1 MQVLVSLLWSL
12 FWRRDWLEASFS
24 QPEFVS
30 SKGQD
35 NNADTVFFSALVG
48 IHDVAHPNTYY
59 HWTSLLVVAAHA
71 LAFLLSLPLPLPL
84 PLLLQEQSRPLL
96 SSGMD
101 ACRSGLLAASSLL
114 YLQVY
119 SPLTTVRC
127 IQNPHTLSSFTQ
139 GLHQG
144 LCDLS
149 VSSSFQSLTIVSTS
163 QLFTPY
169 HHSQSAAMQVAQ
181 WLLN

>member
-24 QPEFVS
+24 QPVFVS

-35 NNADTVFFSALVG
+35 NNADTFFFSALVG
-48 IHDVAHPNTYY
+48 IHDVVHPNTYY
-59 HWTSLLVVAAHA
+59 HWTCLLVVAAHA
-71 LAFLLSLPLPLPL
+71 LAFLLSLPLPL
-84 PLLLQEQSRPLL
+84 LLQEQSRPLL
-96 SSGMD
+96 SSAMD
-101 ACRSGLLAASSLL
+101 ARCSSLLAGSSLL

-119 SPLTTVRC
+119 SPLTAVRC
-127 IQNPHTLSSFTQ
+127 IQNSHILSSFTQ

-149 VSSSFQSLTIVSTS
+149 VSSSFQNLTIVSTS

-169 HHSQSAAMQVAQ
+169 HHSQSAATQVPQ

>member
-24 QPEFVS
+24 QPVFVS

-48 IHDVAHPNTYY
+48 IHDVVHPNTYY
-59 HWTSLLVVAAHA
+59 HWTCLLVVAAHA
-71 LAFLLSLPLPLPL
+71 LAFLLSLPLPL
-84 PLLLQEQSRPLL
+84 LLQEQSRPLL
-96 SSGMD
+96 SSAMD
-101 ACRSGLLAASSLL
+101 ARCSSLLAGSSLL

-119 SPLTTVRC
+119 SPLTAVRC
-127 IQNPHTLSSFTQ
+127 IQNSHILSSFTQ

-149 VSSSFQSLTIVSTS
+149 VSSSFQSLTI
-163 QLFTPY
+163 
-169 HHSQSAAMQVAQ
+169 
-181 WLLN
+181 

>member
-24 QPEFVS
+24 RPEFVS

-48 IHDVAHPNTYY
+48 IHDVVHPNTYY
-59 HWTSLLVVAAHA
+59 HWTCLLVVAAHA
-71 LAFLLSLPLPLPL
+71 LAFLLSLPLPL
-84 PLLLQEQSRPLL
+84 LLQEQSRPLL
-96 SSGMD
+96 AG
-101 ACRSGLLAASSLL
+101 SSLL

-119 SPLTTVRC
+119 SPLTAVRC
-127 IQNPHTLSSFTQ
+127 SQNSHTLTSFTQ

-149 VSSSFQSLTIVSTS
+149 VSSSFQSLIIVSTS

-169 HHSQSAAMQVAQ
+169 NHSQSAAMQVPQ